1 MDWKN
6 IRIYR
11 SNGNFP
17 RDRQAL
23 KISSNRL
30 QMDLQRNFN
39 SLGSKSWENTEKRY
53 FNVYS

>member
-11 SNGNFP
+11 YNGNFP

-39 SLGSKSWENTEKRY
+39 SLGSKS
-53 FNVYS
+53 

>member
-1 MDWKN
+1 ME
-6 IRIYR
+6 I
-11 SNGNFP
+11 FP

-23 KISSNRL
+23 NISSNRL